1 MNEDKGSEIKKSL
14 IDELETLHSS
24 LSAAPSDTTGS
35 LAQNS
40 LDENGIPILV
50 DVIKLIGAQV
60 AVDELDEDELD
71 EDENEYPIKEPT
83 GQLIG
88 ALDNTE
94 LSGEKNI
101 PPHVSQPLSQM
112 DLSLIPTLYPED
124 HKKEQQ
130 IDNLIDELVAE
141 YLPIMERRIRTQLRE
156 QLSAKYK
163 AH

>member
-24 LSAAPSDTTGS
+24 LSAAPTDTTGS
-35 LAQNS
+35 LTQNS

-50 DVIKLIGAQV
+50 DVIQLIGAQV
-60 AVDELDEDELD
+60 AVDELDAAELD
-71 EDENEYPIKEPT
+71 VEELNVEELGEDAPEGINNP
-83 GQLIG
+83 QQ
-88 ALDNTE
+88 
-94 LSGEKNI
+94 
-101 PPHVSQPLSQM
+101 VSQM
-112 DLSLIPTLYPED
+112 DFSLIPTLYPEEN
-124 HKKEQQ
+124 KKEQQ

>member
-24 LSAAPSDTTGS
+24 LSAAPTDTTGS
-35 LAQNS
+35 LTQNS

-50 DVIKLIGAQV
+50 DVIQLIGAQV
-60 AVDELDEDELD
+60 AVDELDAAELD
-71 EDENEYPIKEPT
+71 VEKLGEDAPEGINNP
-83 GQLIG
+83 QQ
-88 ALDNTE
+88 
-94 LSGEKNI
+94 
-101 PPHVSQPLSQM
+101 VSQM
-112 DLSLIPTLYPED
+112 DYSLIPTLYPEEN
-124 HKKEQQ
+124 KKEQQ